1 MSSEFIDAYGQQIK
15 NVRMEDGTYE
25 GTAATKTYVDDVI
38 ANEKNE
44 RVSSDKSFE
53 SLVADLS
60 NQISALSLS
69 LSDESDVRINAV
81 SKLIND
87 LSAESKT
94 REEQDKILS
103 ASILSSG
110 CSFTDDVKVA
120 LADCLENVTWKDDN
134 AAKYRAL
141 KKLLGLP
148 LVESISIDPIT
159 VREDST
165 VAANVSIAPDTIDI
179 STLYWWSDDETIA
192 TISAGIAT
200 GVAIGTTTIWAE
212 KDGIKAS
219 CDVQVTE
226 SGIEYPVTMTLQH
239 CTADNTPTTIGKG
252 SAFSCTITPDEG
264 YKLETITCTM
274 GGISQ
279 TVTDGKISISA
290 VTGDIVISASCEALT
305 IYTITN
311 NLTHCTT
318 SNSATQVYE
327 GSSYSATL
335 TTDDGYALR
344 TFIVTMGGVEQTVS
358 GNTVTISSVTG
369 NIVVTAVAEE
379 AKYTISY
386 NLSNCTSLN
395 EETGVDENTSYQTT
409 IVRGQDCVISS
420 IQCDMGGNDISVDDG
435 YNINIPAVTANVT
448 INAMAVNALSV
459 DTLYENYI
467 AHGDQLDQQRDIN
480 FALGDYVEA

>member
-1 MSSEFIDAYGQQIK
+1 
-15 NVRMEDGTYE
+15 
-25 GTAATKTYVDDVI
+25 
-38 ANEKNE
+38 
-44 RVSSDKSFE
+44 
-53 SLVADLS
+53 
-60 NQISALSLS
+60 
-69 LSDESDVRINAV
+69 
-81 SKLIND
+81 
-87 LSAESKT
+87 
-94 REEQDKILS
+94 
-103 ASILSSG
+103 
-110 CSFTDDVKVA
+110 
-120 LADCLENVTWKDDN
+120 
-134 AAKYRAL
+134 
-141 KKLLGLP
+141 
-148 LVESISIDPIT
+148 
-159 VREDST
+159 
-165 VAANVSIAPDTIDI
+165 
-179 STLYWWSDDETIA
+179 
-192 TISAGIAT
+192 
-200 GVAIGTTTIWAE
+200 
-212 KDGIKAS
+212 
-219 CDVQVTE
+219 
-226 SGIEYPVTMTLQH
+226 
-239 CTADNTPTTIGKG
+239 
-252 SAFSCTITPDEG
+252 
-264 YKLETITCTM
+264 M

-305 IYTITN
+305 VYTITN

-318 SNSATQVYE
+318 SNSATQIYE

-344 TFIVTMGGVEQTVS
+344 TFIVTMGEIEQTVS
-358 GNTVTISSVTG
+358 GNTVNISSVTG

-395 EETGVDENTSYQTT
+395 EETGVDENISYQTT

-467 AHGDQLDQQRDIN
+467 AHSDQLDQQRDIN